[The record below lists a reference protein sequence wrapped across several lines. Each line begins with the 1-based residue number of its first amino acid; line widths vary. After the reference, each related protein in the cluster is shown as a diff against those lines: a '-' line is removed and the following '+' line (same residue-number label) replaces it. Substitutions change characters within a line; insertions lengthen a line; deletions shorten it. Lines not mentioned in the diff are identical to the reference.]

1 MEFLRACKDG
11 NLRIMQSLLPTS
23 NPNQCDRFH
32 SALLYAVEGNHTE
45 IALQLIEHGANVNYK
60 KPLTHESPLIVAS
73 KLGNLDVVK
82 SLIQHGS
89 DINHK
94 SYSVTNAMMGAAEYG
109 HDKIVAYLIIYG
121 CKQENSILIAV
132 SHYQY
137 KVVSLLLPYTP
148 KHLCITAAY
157 TSIVKKDIYLLNL
170 FLSKISP
177 NSSNI
182 EPLLI
187 TCVRDEWI
195 QGIDSLLEKGAS
207 VNITNHSGD
216 TALLYAVLRKNVN
229 IIRCLLDHGAN
240 VNLQNKHDV
249 CPLSLAC
256 FHDMYDIAEL
266 LLQHGA
272 NVENPGRDGETVL
285 LKTIYNGNDTMVPLL
300 LKYDANPYAI
310 IHGKNAMMYAKVK
323 KYTQII
329 RLLEEVDQVRYVQ
342 NSTNHIIHSLCTTTL
357 DYIIWKKYLQV
368 DVSQTLQHMIHMN
381 YVDRMACFTALFQGE
396 DKQLQ
401 LYRQDKPNSF
411 SQSTLRQIVRLY
423 RPIKNLIMSY
433 TIYSLPV
440 HQLFK
445 MVH

>member
-11 NLRIMQSLLPTS
+11 NLRMVQTLLPAS

-32 SALLYAVEGNHTE
+32 SVLMYAVEGNHTE
-45 IALQLIEHGANVNYK
+45 IALYLIEHGANVNYT

-82 SLIQHGS
+82 SLIQHGA

-94 SYSVTNAMMGAAEYG
+94 SYSVTNAMMGASEHG
-109 HDKIVAYLIIYG
+109 HDQVVAYLIICG

-132 SHYQY
+132 SHYHH

-148 KHLCITAAY
+148 HHLCITAAY

-177 NSSNI
+177 NSTNI

-187 TCVRDEWI
+187 SCVRDEWI
-195 QGIDSLLEKGAS
+195 QGIDSLLESGAS
-207 VNITNHSGD
+207 VNITNYSGD
-216 TALLYAVLRKNVN
+216 TSLMYAVLRKNIN

-240 VNLQNKHDV
+240 VNLKNQHDV
-249 CPLSLAC
+249 CALSIAC
-256 FHDMYDIAEL
+256 FHDMVEIAEL
-266 LLQHGA
+266 LLQHA
-272 NVENPGRDGETVL
+272 DVENPGKDGETVL
-285 LKTIYNGNDTMVPLL
+285 LKTIYNGNDKMVPLL
-300 LKYDANPYAI
+300 LKHNANPYTI
-310 IHGKNAMMYAKVK
+310 VNGKNAMMYAKVK
-323 KYTQII
+323 RHTHII
-329 RLLEEVDQVRYVQ
+329 TLLEEVDQVRCIQ
-342 NSTNHIIHSLCTTTL
+342 NDTNNILDSLRTTTL
-357 DYIIWKKYLQV
+357 DYSIWKKYLQV

-381 YVDRMACFTALFQGE
+381 LVDRKACFTALFQGE

-401 LYRQDKPNSF
+401 LYRQDKPHAF

-423 RPIKNLIMSY
+423 HPIQQLIMSY
-433 TIYSLPV
+433 TIYSLPIY
-440 HQLFK
+440 QLFK

>member
-1 MEFLRACKDG
+1 MDFLRACKDG
-11 NLRIMQSLLPTS
+11 NIRRVQTLLPTS

-32 SALLYAVEGNHTE
+32 SALMYAVEGNHTE
-45 IALQLIEHGANVNYK
+45 IALHLIEHGANVNYK

-82 SLIQHGS
+82 SLIQHGA

-94 SYSVTNAMMGAAEYG
+94 SYSVTNAMMGASEHG
-109 HDKIVAYLIIYG
+109 HDQVVAYLIIYG

-132 SHYQY
+132 SYYHH

-195 QGIDSLLEKGAS
+195 QGINSLLEKGAS

-216 TALLYAVLRKNVN
+216 TSLMYAVLRRNVN
-229 IIRCLLDHGAN
+229 IVRCLLDHGAN
-240 VNLQNKHDV
+240 VNLQNQHDV
-249 CPLSLAC
+249 CALSIAC
-256 FHDMYDIAEL
+256 FHDMHDIAEL
-266 LLQHGA
+266 LLQHA
-272 NVENPGRDGETVL
+272 DVENPGKDGETVL
-285 LKTIYNGNDTMVPLL
+285 LKTIYNGNYKMVPLL
-300 LKYDANPYAI
+300 LKHNANPYTMVN
-310 IHGKNAMMYAKVK
+310 GKNAMMYAKVK
-323 KYTQII
+323 RHTSII
-329 RLLEEVDQVRYVQ
+329 KLLEEVDQVRYIQ
-342 NSTNHIIHSLCTTTL
+342 NDTSNIIHSLSTTNL
-357 DYIIWKKYLQV
+357 DYCIWKKFLNL
-368 DVSQTLQHMIHMN
+368 DVSQTLQKMLHMN
-381 YVDRMACFTALFQGE
+381 HIDRKACFTALFQGE

-401 LYRQDKPNSF
+401 LYRQDKPHSF
-411 SQSTLRQIVRLY
+411 SQSTLRKIVRLY
-423 RPIKNLIMSY
+423 CPIKHLIMSY
-433 TIYSLPV
+433 TIYSSPI
-440 HQLFK
+440 HQLFRNII
-445 MVH
+445 